1 MSIANILSMAGGLGL
16 FLFGIRTMG
25 DGLENAAGAKLKRML
40 EVLTGNRFLAVLV
53 GFVVTAIIQSSTAT
67 TVMVVGFVNAGM
79 MTLAQAVGVIM
90 GANIGTTVTSLLI
103 ALNFSSVAAASVLVG
118 VILML
123 ASKKTLVKNLGSI
136 FTGFGLLFLG
146 IDLMSDSMAPLRESA
161 GFMNFIVAVSDSP
174 LRPLFGILL
183 GIVMTAVLQSSS
195 ASVGVLQ
202 TLAMQGLVPLK
213 FSVFVLFGQNIG
225 TCLTALFSTVGAKK
239 NSKRAAVIHL
249 LFNLLGT
256 GMFILIALL
265 TPYIEWIEK
274 ISSDP
279 MAQIAISHIVFNVVS
294 TIVLFPFAKLLVKL
308 SCLIVPGKDDSES
321 EMHCRFIDDRL
332 LNTPPFAVMQVGKE
346 VARMAKLARD
356 NFETSAYAL
365 INRSDKDLD
374 KVMEKEEVINYL
386 NHHITSY
393 LVKLNA
399 LDITD
404 SDSDYIARVFHA
416 INDIERVGDH
426 ATNLAEAA
434 ERNIGDGLTFS
445 DAARDELNQLCG
457 SVITLLDRSIEAF
470 DRQSLGDG
478 EAKELSDLEEHI
490 DDLTLTCQDAHIF
503 RLNRNE
509 CNTEAGM
516 LYLNTITDF
525 ERVGDHAI
533 NIAFLARSNN
543 FKNTLAFCRGMMYNI
558 NRTFVRTKIQHSE
571 RTEQYGRQTESA

>member
-1 MSIANILSMAGGLGL
+1 MSVANILSMAGGLGL

-79 MTLAQAVGVIM
+79 MSLAQAVGVIM

-123 ASKKTLVKNLGSI
+123 ASKKTVVKNLGAI

-146 IDLMSDSMAPLRESA
+146 IDMMSDSMAPLRESA
-161 GFMNFIVAVSDSP
+161 GFMNFIVTVSESP
-174 LRPLFGILL
+174 LRPLFGIIL

-249 LFNLLGT
+249 LFNLIGT
-256 GMFILIALL
+256 GIFILIALL
-265 TPYIEWIEK
+265 TPYVEWIEK
-274 ISSDP
+274 LSPDP
-279 MAQIAISHIVFNVVS
+279 MAQIAISHIVFNIVS
-294 TIVLFPFAKLLVKL
+294 TVVMFPFAKALVKL
-308 SCLIVPGKDDSES
+308 SCLLVPGNDDSES
-321 EMHCRFIDDRL
+321 EMHCKFIDDRL
-332 LNTPPFAVMQVGKE
+332 LNTPPFAVMQVSKE

-356 NFETSAYAL
+356 NFETSAHAL

-374 KVMEKEEVINYL
+374 KVMENEEIINYL

-426 ATNLAEAA
+426 AINLAEAA
-434 ERNIGDGLTFS
+434 QHNIGEGLKFS
-445 DAARDELNQLCG
+445 DPAREELNQLCG
-457 SVITLLDRSIEAF
+457 SVVTLLERSMAAF
-470 DRQSLGDG
+470 DNQSLSDN

-490 DDLTLTCQDAHIF
+490 DDLTLECQDSHIF
-503 RLNRNE
+503 RLNRKE

-533 NIAFLARSNN
+533 NIAFLARS
-543 FKNTLAFCRGMMYNI
+543 K
-558 NRTFVRTKIQHSE
+558 
-571 RTEQYGRQTESA
+571 

>member
-1 MSIANILSMAGGLGL
+1 MSVANILSMAGGLGL

-79 MTLAQAVGVIM
+79 MSLAQAVGVIM

-103 ALNFSSVAAASVLVG
+103 ALNFSSVAAAAVLVG

-123 ASKKTLVKNLGSI
+123 ASKKTVVKNLGAI

-146 IDLMSDSMAPLRESA
+146 IDMMSDSMAPLRDSA
-161 GFMNFIVAVSDSP
+161 GFMNFIVTVSESP
-174 LRPLFGILL
+174 LRPLFGIIL

-249 LFNLLGT
+249 LFNVIGT
-256 GMFILIALL
+256 GIFILIALL
-265 TPYIEWIEK
+265 TPYVEWIEK
-274 ISSDP
+274 LSPDP
-279 MAQIAISHIVFNVVS
+279 MAQIAISHIVFNIVS
-294 TIVLFPFAKLLVKL
+294 TVVMFPFAKALVKL
-308 SCLIVPGKDDSES
+308 SCLLVPGKDDSES
-321 EMHCRFIDDRL
+321 EMHCKFIDDRL
-332 LNTPPFAVMQVGKE
+332 LNTPPFAVMQVSKE

-356 NFETSAYAL
+356 NFETSAHAL

-374 KVMEKEEVINYL
+374 KVMENEEIINYL

-426 ATNLAEAA
+426 AINLAEAA
-434 ERNIGDGLTFS
+434 QHNIGEGLKFS
-445 DAARDELNQLCG
+445 DPAREELNQLCG
-457 SVITLLDRSIEAF
+457 SVVTLLERSMAAF
-470 DRQSLGDG
+470 DNQSLSDN

-490 DDLTLTCQDAHIF
+490 DDLTLECQDSHIF
-503 RLNRNE
+503 RLNRKE

-533 NIAFLARSNN
+533 NIAFLARS
-543 FKNTLAFCRGMMYNI
+543 K
-558 NRTFVRTKIQHSE
+558 
-571 RTEQYGRQTESA
+571 

>member
-1 MSIANILSMAGGLGL
+1 MSVANILSMAGGLGL

-79 MTLAQAVGVIM
+79 MSLAQAVGVIM

-123 ASKKTLVKNLGSI
+123 ASKKTVVKNLGAI

-146 IDLMSDSMAPLRESA
+146 IDMMSDSMAPLRESA
-161 GFMNFIVAVSDSP
+161 GFMNFIVTVSESP
-174 LRPLFGILL
+174 LRPLFGIIL

-249 LFNLLGT
+249 LFNLIGT
-256 GMFILIALL
+256 GIFIIIALL
-265 TPYIEWIEK
+265 TPYVEWIEK
-274 ISSDP
+274 LSPDP
-279 MAQIAISHIVFNVVS
+279 MAQIAISHIVFNIVS
-294 TIVLFPFAKLLVKL
+294 TVIMFPFAKVLVKL
-308 SCLIVPGKDDSES
+308 SCLLVPGKDDSES
-321 EMHCRFIDDRL
+321 EMHCKFIDDRL
-332 LNTPPFAVMQVGKE
+332 LNTPPFAVMQVSKE

-356 NFETSAYAL
+356 NFETSAHAL

-374 KVMEKEEVINYL
+374 KVMENEEIINYL

-426 ATNLAEAA
+426 AINLAEAA
-434 ERNIGDGLTFS
+434 QHNIGEELKFS
-445 DAARDELNQLCG
+445 DPAREELNQLCG
-457 SVITLLDRSIEAF
+457 SVVTLLERSMAAF
-470 DRQSLGDG
+470 DNQSLSDN

-490 DDLTLTCQDAHIF
+490 DDLTLECQDSHIF
-503 RLNRNE
+503 RLNRKE

-533 NIAFLARSNN
+533 NIAFLARS
-543 FKNTLAFCRGMMYNI
+543 K
-558 NRTFVRTKIQHSE
+558 
-571 RTEQYGRQTESA
+571 

>member
-1 MSIANILSMAGGLGL
+1 MSVANILSMAGGLGL

-79 MTLAQAVGVIM
+79 MSLAQAVGVIM

-103 ALNFSSVAAASVLVG
+103 ALNFSSVAAAAVLVG

-123 ASKKTLVKNLGSI
+123 ASKKTVVKNLGAI

-146 IDLMSDSMAPLRESA
+146 IDMMSDSMAPLRESA
-161 GFMNFIVAVSDSP
+161 GFMNFIVTVSESP
-174 LRPLFGILL
+174 LRPLFGIIL

-249 LFNLLGT
+249 LFNLIGT
-256 GMFILIALL
+256 GIFILIALL
-265 TPYIEWIEK
+265 APYVEWIEK
-274 ISSDP
+274 LSPDP
-279 MAQIAISHIVFNVVS
+279 MAQIAISHIVFNIVS
-294 TIVLFPFAKLLVKL
+294 TVIMFPFAKALVKL
-308 SCLIVPGKDDSES
+308 SCLLVPGKDDSES
-321 EMHCRFIDDRL
+321 EMHCKFIDDRL
-332 LNTPPFAVMQVGKE
+332 LNTPPFAVMQVSKE

-356 NFETSAYAL
+356 NFETSAHAL
-365 INRSDKDLD
+365 INRSNKDLD
-374 KVMEKEEVINYL
+374 KVMENEEIINYL

-426 ATNLAEAA
+426 AINLAEAA
-434 ERNIGDGLTFS
+434 QHNIGEGFKFS
-445 DAARDELNQLCG
+445 DPAREELNQLCG
-457 SVITLLDRSIEAF
+457 SVVTLLERSMAAF
-470 DRQSLGDG
+470 DNQSLSDN

-490 DDLTLTCQDAHIF
+490 DDLTLECQDSHIF
-503 RLNRNE
+503 RLNRKE

-533 NIAFLARSNN
+533 NIAFLARS
-543 FKNTLAFCRGMMYNI
+543 K
-558 NRTFVRTKIQHSE
+558 
-571 RTEQYGRQTESA
+571 

>member
-1 MSIANILSMAGGLGL
+1 MSVANILSMAGGLGL

-79 MTLAQAVGVIM
+79 MSLAQAVGVIM

-103 ALNFSSVAAASVLVG
+103 ALNFSSVAAAAVLVG

-123 ASKKTLVKNLGSI
+123 ASKKTVVKNLGAI

-146 IDLMSDSMAPLRESA
+146 IDMMSDSMAPLREST
-161 GFMNFIVAVSDSP
+161 GFMNFIVTVSESP
-174 LRPLFGILL
+174 LRPLFGIIL

-249 LFNLLGT
+249 LFNLIGT
-256 GMFILIALL
+256 GIFIIIALL
-265 TPYIEWIEK
+265 TPYVEWIEK
-274 ISSDP
+274 LSPDP
-279 MAQIAISHIVFNVVS
+279 MAQIAISHIVFNIVS
-294 TIVLFPFAKLLVKL
+294 TVVMFPFAKVLVKL
-308 SCLIVPGKDDSES
+308 SCLLVPGKDDSES
-321 EMHCRFIDDRL
+321 EMHCKFIDDRL
-332 LNTPPFAVMQVGKE
+332 LNTPPFAVMQVSKE

-356 NFETSAYAL
+356 NFETSAHAL

-374 KVMEKEEVINYL
+374 KVMENEEIINYL

-426 ATNLAEAA
+426 AINLAEAA
-434 ERNIGDGLTFS
+434 QHNIGEGLKFS
-445 DAARDELNQLCG
+445 DPAREELNQLCG
-457 SVITLLDRSIEAF
+457 SVVTLLERSMAAF
-470 DRQSLGDG
+470 DNQSLSDN

-490 DDLTLTCQDAHIF
+490 DDLTLECQDSHIF
-503 RLNRNE
+503 RLNRKE

-533 NIAFLARSNN
+533 NIAFLARS
-543 FKNTLAFCRGMMYNI
+543 K
-558 NRTFVRTKIQHSE
+558 
-571 RTEQYGRQTESA
+571 

>member
-1 MSIANILSMAGGLGL
+1 MSVANILSMAGGLGL

-79 MTLAQAVGVIM
+79 MSLAQAVGVIM

-103 ALNFSSVAAASVLVG
+103 ALNFSSVAAAAVLVG

-123 ASKKTLVKNLGSI
+123 ASKKTVVKNLGAI

-146 IDLMSDSMAPLRESA
+146 IDMMSDSMAPLRESA
-161 GFMNFIVAVSDSP
+161 GFMNFIVTVSESP
-174 LRPLFGILL
+174 LRPLFGIIL

-249 LFNLLGT
+249 LFNLIGT
-256 GMFILIALL
+256 GIFILIALL
-265 TPYIEWIEK
+265 APYVEWIEK
-274 ISSDP
+274 LSPDP
-279 MAQIAISHIVFNVVS
+279 MAQIAISHIVFNIVS
-294 TIVLFPFAKLLVKL
+294 TVIMFPFANVLVKL
-308 SCLIVPGKDDSES
+308 SCLLVPGKDDSES
-321 EMHCRFIDDRL
+321 EMHCKFIDDRL
-332 LNTPPFAVMQVGKE
+332 LNTPPFAVMQVSKE

-356 NFETSAYAL
+356 NFETSAHAL

-374 KVMEKEEVINYL
+374 KVMENEDVINYL

-426 ATNLAEAA
+426 AINLAEAA
-434 ERNIGDGLTFS
+434 QHNIGEGFKFS
-445 DAARDELNQLCG
+445 DPAREELNQLCG
-457 SVITLLDRSIEAF
+457 SVVTLLERSMAAF
-470 DRQSLGDG
+470 DNQSLSDN

-490 DDLTLTCQDAHIF
+490 DDLTLECQDSHIF
-503 RLNRNE
+503 RLNRKE

-533 NIAFLARSNN
+533 NIAFLARS
-543 FKNTLAFCRGMMYNI
+543 K
-558 NRTFVRTKIQHSE
+558 
-571 RTEQYGRQTESA
+571 

>member
-1 MSIANILSMAGGLGL
+1 MSVANILSMAGGLGL

-79 MTLAQAVGVIM
+79 MSLAQAVGVIM

-103 ALNFSSVAAASVLVG
+103 ALNFSSVAAAAVLVG

-123 ASKKTLVKNLGSI
+123 ASKKTVVKNLGAI

-146 IDLMSDSMAPLRESA
+146 IDMMSDSMAPLRESA
-161 GFMNFIVAVSDSP
+161 GFMNFIVTVSESP
-174 LRPLFGILL
+174 LRPLFGIIL

-249 LFNLLGT
+249 LFNLIGT
-256 GMFILIALL
+256 GIFILIALL
-265 TPYIEWIEK
+265 TPYVEWIEK
-274 ISSDP
+274 LSPDP
-279 MAQIAISHIVFNVVS
+279 MAQIAISHIVFNIVS
-294 TIVLFPFAKLLVKL
+294 TVVMFPFAKVLVKL
-308 SCLIVPGKDDSES
+308 SFLLVPGKDDSES
-321 EMHCRFIDDRL
+321 EMHCKFIDDRL
-332 LNTPPFAVMQVGKE
+332 LNTPPFAVMQVSKE

-356 NFETSAYAL
+356 NFETSAHAL

-374 KVMEKEEVINYL
+374 KVMENEEVINYL
-386 NHHITSY
+386 DHHITSY

-426 ATNLAEAA
+426 AINLAEAA
-434 ERNIGDGLTFS
+434 QHNIGEGLKFS
-445 DAARDELNQLCG
+445 DPAREELNQLCG
-457 SVITLLDRSIEAF
+457 SVVTLLERSMAAF
-470 DRQSLGDG
+470 DNQSLSDN

-490 DDLTLTCQDAHIF
+490 DDLTLECQDSHIF
-503 RLNRNE
+503 RLNRKE

-533 NIAFLARSNN
+533 NIAFLARS
-543 FKNTLAFCRGMMYNI
+543 K
-558 NRTFVRTKIQHSE
+558 
-571 RTEQYGRQTESA
+571 

>member
-1 MSIANILSMAGGLGL
+1 MSVANILSMAGGLGL

-79 MTLAQAVGVIM
+79 MSLAQAVGVIM

-123 ASKKTLVKNLGSI
+123 ASKKTVVKNLGAI

-146 IDLMSDSMAPLRESA
+146 IDMMSDSMAPLRDSA
-161 GFMNFIVAVSDSP
+161 GFMNFIVTVSESP
-174 LRPLFGILL
+174 LRPLFGIIL

-249 LFNLLGT
+249 LFNLIGT
-256 GMFILIALL
+256 GIFILIALL
-265 TPYIEWIEK
+265 TPYVEWIEK
-274 ISSDP
+274 LSTDP
-279 MAQIAISHIVFNVVS
+279 MAQIAISHIVFNIVS
-294 TIVLFPFAKLLVKL
+294 TVVMFPFAKVLVKL
-308 SCLIVPGKDDSES
+308 SCLLVPGKDDSES
-321 EMHCRFIDDRL
+321 EMHCKFIDDRL
-332 LNTPPFAVMQVGKE
+332 LNTPPFAVMQVSKE

-356 NFETSAYAL
+356 NFETSAHAL

-374 KVMEKEEVINYL
+374 KVMENEEIINYL

-426 ATNLAEAA
+426 AINLAEAA
-434 ERNIGDGLTFS
+434 QHNIGEGLKFS
-445 DAARDELNQLCG
+445 DPAREELNQLCG
-457 SVITLLDRSIEAF
+457 SVVTLLERSMAAF
-470 DRQSLGDG
+470 DNQSLSDN

-490 DDLTLTCQDAHIF
+490 DDLTLECQDSHIF
-503 RLNRNE
+503 RLNRKE

-533 NIAFLARSNN
+533 NIAFLARS
-543 FKNTLAFCRGMMYNI
+543 K
-558 NRTFVRTKIQHSE
+558 
-571 RTEQYGRQTESA
+571 

>member
-1 MSIANILSMAGGLGL
+1 MSVANILSMAGGLGL

-79 MTLAQAVGVIM
+79 MSLAQAVGVIM

-103 ALNFSSVAAASVLVG
+103 ALNFSSVAAAAVLVG

-123 ASKKTLVKNLGSI
+123 ASKKTVVKNLGAI

-146 IDLMSDSMAPLRESA
+146 IDMMSDSMAPLRDSA
-161 GFMNFIVAVSDSP
+161 GFMNFIVTVSESP
-174 LRPLFGILL
+174 LRPLFGIIL

-249 LFNLLGT
+249 LFNLIGT
-256 GMFILIALL
+256 GIFILIALL
-265 TPYIEWIEK
+265 TPYVEWIEK
-274 ISSDP
+274 LSPDP
-279 MAQIAISHIVFNVVS
+279 MAQIAISHIVFNIVS
-294 TIVLFPFAKLLVKL
+294 TVVMFPFAKVLVKL
-308 SCLIVPGKDDSES
+308 SCLLVPGKDDSES
-321 EMHCRFIDDRL
+321 EMHCKFIDDRL
-332 LNTPPFAVMQVGKE
+332 LNTPPFAVMQVSKE
-346 VARMAKLARD
+346 VTRMAKLARD
-356 NFETSAYAL
+356 NFETSAHAL

-374 KVMEKEEVINYL
+374 KVMENEEIINYL

-426 ATNLAEAA
+426 AINLAEAA
-434 ERNIGDGLTFS
+434 QHNIGEGLKFS
-445 DAARDELNQLCG
+445 DPAREELNQLCG
-457 SVITLLDRSIEAF
+457 SVVTLLERSMAAF
-470 DRQSLGDG
+470 DNQSLSNN

-490 DDLTLTCQDAHIF
+490 DDLTLECQDSHIF
-503 RLNRNE
+503 RLNRKE

-533 NIAFLARSNN
+533 NIAFLARS
-543 FKNTLAFCRGMMYNI
+543 K
-558 NRTFVRTKIQHSE
+558 
-571 RTEQYGRQTESA
+571 

>member
-1 MSIANILSMAGGLGL
+1 MSVANILSMAGGLGL

-79 MTLAQAVGVIM
+79 MSLAQAVGVIM

-103 ALNFSSVAAASVLVG
+103 ALNFSSVAAAAVLVG

-123 ASKKTLVKNLGSI
+123 ASKKTVVKNLGAI

-146 IDLMSDSMAPLRESA
+146 IDMMSDSMAPLRDSA
-161 GFMNFIVAVSDSP
+161 GFMNFIVTVSESP
-174 LRPLFGILL
+174 LRPLFGIIL

-249 LFNLLGT
+249 LFNLIGT
-256 GMFILIALL
+256 GIFILIALL
-265 TPYIEWIEK
+265 TPYVEWIEK
-274 ISSDP
+274 LSPDP
-279 MAQIAISHIVFNVVS
+279 MAQIAISHIVFNIVS
-294 TIVLFPFAKLLVKL
+294 TVVMFPFAKVLVKL
-308 SCLIVPGKDDSES
+308 SCLLVPGKDDSES
-321 EMHCRFIDDRL
+321 EMHCKFIDDRL
-332 LNTPPFAVMQVGKE
+332 LNTPPFAVMQVSKE

-356 NFETSAYAL
+356 NFETSAHAL

-374 KVMEKEEVINYL
+374 KVMENEEIINYL

-426 ATNLAEAA
+426 AINLAEAA
-434 ERNIGDGLTFS
+434 QHNIGEGLKFS
-445 DAARDELNQLCG
+445 DPAKEELNQLCG
-457 SVITLLDRSIEAF
+457 SVVTLLERSMAAF
-470 DRQSLGDG
+470 DNQSLSDN

-490 DDLTLTCQDAHIF
+490 DDLTLECQDSHIF
-503 RLNRNE
+503 RLNRKE

-533 NIAFLARSNN
+533 NIAFLARS
-543 FKNTLAFCRGMMYNI
+543 K
-558 NRTFVRTKIQHSE
+558 
-571 RTEQYGRQTESA
+571 

>member
-294 TIVLFPFAKLLVKL
+294 TVVLFPFAKLLVKL

-490 DDLTLTCQDAHIF
+490 DDLTLTCQDSHIF

-533 NIAFLARSNN
+533 NIAFLARS
-543 FKNTLAFCRGMMYNI
+543 K
-558 NRTFVRTKIQHSE
+558 
-571 RTEQYGRQTESA
+571 

>member
-1 MSIANILSMAGGLGL
+1 MNVANILSMAGGLGL

-79 MTLAQAVGVIM
+79 MSLAQAVGVIM

-123 ASKKTLVKNLGSI
+123 ASKKTVVKNLGAI

-146 IDLMSDSMAPLRESA
+146 IDMMSDSMAPLRDSA
-161 GFMNFIVAVSDSP
+161 GFMNFIVTVSESP
-174 LRPLFGILL
+174 LRPLFGIIL

-249 LFNLLGT
+249 LFNLIGT
-256 GMFILIALL
+256 GIFILIALL
-265 TPYIEWIEK
+265 TPYVEWIEK
-274 ISSDP
+274 LSPDP
-279 MAQIAISHIVFNVVS
+279 MAQIAISHIVFNIVS
-294 TIVLFPFAKLLVKL
+294 TVVMFPFAKALVKL
-308 SCLIVPGKDDSES
+308 SCLLVPGKDDSES
-321 EMHCRFIDDRL
+321 EMHCKFIDDRL
-332 LNTPPFAVMQVGKE
+332 LNTPPFAVMQVSKE

-356 NFETSAYAL
+356 NFETSAHAL

-374 KVMEKEEVINYL
+374 KVMENEEIINYL

-426 ATNLAEAA
+426 AINLAEAA
-434 ERNIGDGLTFS
+434 QHNIGEGLKFS
-445 DAARDELNQLCG
+445 DPAREELNQLCG
-457 SVITLLDRSIEAF
+457 SVVTLLERSMAAF
-470 DRQSLGDG
+470 DNQSLSDN

-490 DDLTLTCQDAHIF
+490 DDLTLECQDSHIF
-503 RLNRNE
+503 RLNRKE

-533 NIAFLARSNN
+533 NIAFLARS
-543 FKNTLAFCRGMMYNI
+543 K
-558 NRTFVRTKIQHSE
+558 
-571 RTEQYGRQTESA
+571 

>member
-1 MSIANILSMAGGLGL
+1 MSVANILSMAGGLGL

-79 MTLAQAVGVIM
+79 MSLAQAVGVIM

-123 ASKKTLVKNLGSI
+123 ASKKTVVKNLGAI

-146 IDLMSDSMAPLRESA
+146 IDMMSDSMAPLRDSA
-161 GFMNFIVAVSDSP
+161 GFMNFIVTVSESP
-174 LRPLFGILL
+174 LRPLFGIIL

-249 LFNLLGT
+249 LFNLIGT
-256 GMFILIALL
+256 GIFILIALL
-265 TPYIEWIEK
+265 TPYVEWIEK
-274 ISSDP
+274 LSPDP
-279 MAQIAISHIVFNVVS
+279 MTQIAISHIVFNIVS
-294 TIVLFPFAKLLVKL
+294 TVVMFPFAKVLVKL
-308 SCLIVPGKDDSES
+308 SCLLVPGKDDSES
-321 EMHCRFIDDRL
+321 EMHCKFIDDRL
-332 LNTPPFAVMQVGKE
+332 LNTPPFAVMQVSKE

-356 NFETSAYAL
+356 NFETSAHAL
-365 INRSDKDLD
+365 INRSNKDLD
-374 KVMEKEEVINYL
+374 KVMENEEIINYL

-426 ATNLAEAA
+426 AINLAEAA
-434 ERNIGDGLTFS
+434 QHNIGEGLKFS
-445 DAARDELNQLCG
+445 DPAREELNQLCG
-457 SVITLLDRSIEAF
+457 SVVTLLERSMAAF
-470 DRQSLGDG
+470 DNQSLSDN

-490 DDLTLTCQDAHIF
+490 DDLTLECQDSHIF
-503 RLNRNE
+503 RLNRKE

-533 NIAFLARSNN
+533 NIAFLARS
-543 FKNTLAFCRGMMYNI
+543 K
-558 NRTFVRTKIQHSE
+558 
-571 RTEQYGRQTESA
+571 

>member
-1 MSIANILSMAGGLGL
+1 MSVANILSMAGGLGL

-79 MTLAQAVGVIM
+79 MSLAQAVGVIM

-123 ASKKTLVKNLGSI
+123 ASKKTVVKNLGAI

-146 IDLMSDSMAPLRESA
+146 IDMMSDSMAPLRESA
-161 GFMNFIVAVSDSP
+161 GFMNFIVTVSESP
-174 LRPLFGILL
+174 LRPLFGIIL

-249 LFNLLGT
+249 LFNLIGT
-256 GMFILIALL
+256 GIFILIALL

-274 ISSDP
+274 LSPDP
-279 MAQIAISHIVFNVVS
+279 MAQIAISHIVFNIVS
-294 TIVLFPFAKLLVKL
+294 TVVMFPFAKVLVKL
-308 SCLIVPGKDDSES
+308 SCLLVPGKDDSES
-321 EMHCRFIDDRL
+321 EMHCKFIDDRL
-332 LNTPPFAVMQVGKE
+332 LNTPPFAVMQVSKE

-356 NFETSAYAL
+356 NFETSAHAL

-374 KVMEKEEVINYL
+374 KVMENEEIINYL

-426 ATNLAEAA
+426 AINLAEAA
-434 ERNIGDGLTFS
+434 QHNIGEGLKFS
-445 DAARDELNQLCG
+445 DPAREELNQLCG
-457 SVITLLDRSIEAF
+457 SVVTLLERSMAAF
-470 DRQSLGDG
+470 DNQSLSDN

-490 DDLTLTCQDAHIF
+490 DDLTLECQDSHIF
-503 RLNRNE
+503 RLNRKE

-533 NIAFLARSNN
+533 NIAFLARS
-543 FKNTLAFCRGMMYNI
+543 K
-558 NRTFVRTKIQHSE
+558 
-571 RTEQYGRQTESA
+571 

>member
-1 MSIANILSMAGGLGL
+1 MSVANILSMAGGLGL

-79 MTLAQAVGVIM
+79 MSLAQAVGVIM

-123 ASKKTLVKNLGSI
+123 ASKKTVVKNLGAI

-146 IDLMSDSMAPLRESA
+146 IDMMSDSMAPLRESA
-161 GFMNFIVAVSDSP
+161 GFINFIVTVSESP
-174 LRPLFGILL
+174 LRPLFGIIL

-249 LFNLLGT
+249 LFNLIGT
-256 GMFILIALL
+256 GIFILIALL
-265 TPYIEWIEK
+265 TPYVEWIEK
-274 ISSDP
+274 LSPDP
-279 MAQIAISHIVFNVVS
+279 MAQIAISHIVFNIVS
-294 TIVLFPFAKLLVKL
+294 TVVMFPFAKALVKL
-308 SCLIVPGKDDSES
+308 SCLLVPGKDDSES
-321 EMHCRFIDDRL
+321 EMHCKFIDDRL
-332 LNTPPFAVMQVGKE
+332 LNTPPFAVMQVSKE

-356 NFETSAYAL
+356 NFETSAHAL

-374 KVMEKEEVINYL
+374 KVMENEEIINYL

-404 SDSDYIARVFHA
+404 SDSGYIARVFHA

-426 ATNLAEAA
+426 AINLAEAA
-434 ERNIGDGLTFS
+434 QHNIGEGLKFS
-445 DAARDELNQLCG
+445 DPAREELNQLCG
-457 SVITLLDRSIEAF
+457 SVVTLLERSMAAF
-470 DRQSLGDG
+470 DNQSLSDN

-490 DDLTLTCQDAHIF
+490 DDLTLECQDSHIF
-503 RLNRNE
+503 RLNRKE

-533 NIAFLARSNN
+533 NIAFLARS
-543 FKNTLAFCRGMMYNI
+543 K
-558 NRTFVRTKIQHSE
+558 
-571 RTEQYGRQTESA
+571 

>member
-1 MSIANILSMAGGLGL
+1 MSVANILSMAGGLGL

-79 MTLAQAVGVIM
+79 MSLAQAVGVIM

-103 ALNFSSVAAASVLVG
+103 ALNFSSVAAAAVLVG

-123 ASKKTLVKNLGSI
+123 ASKKTVVKNLGAI

-146 IDLMSDSMAPLRESA
+146 IDMMSDSMAPLRDSA
-161 GFMNFIVAVSDSP
+161 GFMNFIVTVSESP
-174 LRPLFGILL
+174 LRPLFGIIL

-249 LFNLLGT
+249 LFNLIGT
-256 GMFILIALL
+256 GIFILIALL
-265 TPYIEWIEK
+265 TPYVEWIEK
-274 ISSDP
+274 LSPDP
-279 MAQIAISHIVFNVVS
+279 MAQIAISHIVFNIVS
-294 TIVLFPFAKLLVKL
+294 TVVMFPFAKVLVKL
-308 SCLIVPGKDDSES
+308 SCLLVPGKDDSES
-321 EMHCRFIDDRL
+321 EMHCKFIDDRL
-332 LNTPPFAVMQVGKE
+332 LNTPPFAVMQVSKE
-346 VARMAKLARD
+346 VARMAELARD
-356 NFETSAYAL
+356 NFETSAHAL

-374 KVMEKEEVINYL
+374 KVMENEEIINYL

-426 ATNLAEAA
+426 AINLAEAA
-434 ERNIGDGLTFS
+434 QHNIGEGLKFS
-445 DAARDELNQLCG
+445 DPAREELNQLCG
-457 SVITLLDRSIEAF
+457 SVVTLLERSMAAF
-470 DRQSLGDG
+470 DNQSLSDN

-490 DDLTLTCQDAHIF
+490 DDLTLECQDSHIF
-503 RLNRNE
+503 RLNRKE

-533 NIAFLARSNN
+533 NIAFLARS
-543 FKNTLAFCRGMMYNI
+543 K
-558 NRTFVRTKIQHSE
+558 
-571 RTEQYGRQTESA
+571 

>member
-1 MSIANILSMAGGLGL
+1 MSVANILSMAGGLGL

-79 MTLAQAVGVIM
+79 MSLAQAVGVIM

-103 ALNFSSVAAASVLVG
+103 ALNFSSVAAAAVLVG

-123 ASKKTLVKNLGSI
+123 ASKKTVVKNLGAI

-146 IDLMSDSMAPLRESA
+146 IDMMSDSMAPLRDSA
-161 GFMNFIVAVSDSP
+161 GFMNFIVTVSESP
-174 LRPLFGILL
+174 LRPLFGIIL

-249 LFNLLGT
+249 LFNLIGT
-256 GMFILIALL
+256 GIFILIALL
-265 TPYIEWIEK
+265 TPYVEWIEK
-274 ISSDP
+274 LSPDP
-279 MAQIAISHIVFNVVS
+279 MAQIAISHIVFNIVS
-294 TIVLFPFAKLLVKL
+294 TVVMFPFAKVLVKL
-308 SCLIVPGKDDSES
+308 SCLLVPGKDDSES
-321 EMHCRFIDDRL
+321 EMHCKFIDDRL
-332 LNTPPFAVMQVGKE
+332 LNTPPFAVMQVSKE

-356 NFETSAYAL
+356 NFETSAHAL

-374 KVMEKEEVINYL
+374 KVMENEEIINYL

-426 ATNLAEAA
+426 AINLAEAA
-434 ERNIGDGLTFS
+434 QHNIGEGLKFS
-445 DAARDELNQLCG
+445 DPAREELNQLCG
-457 SVITLLDRSIEAF
+457 SVVTLLERSMAAF
-470 DRQSLGDG
+470 DNQSLSDN

-490 DDLTLTCQDAHIF
+490 DDLTLECQDSHIF
-503 RLNRNE
+503 RLNHKE

-533 NIAFLARSNN
+533 NIAFLARS
-543 FKNTLAFCRGMMYNI
+543 K
-558 NRTFVRTKIQHSE
+558 
-571 RTEQYGRQTESA
+571 

>member
-1 MSIANILSMAGGLGL
+1 MSVANILSMAGGLGL

-79 MTLAQAVGVIM
+79 MSLAQAVGVIM

-103 ALNFSSVAAASVLVG
+103 ALNFSSVAAAAVLVG
-118 VILML
+118 IILML
-123 ASKKTLVKNLGSI
+123 ASKKTVVKNLGAI

-146 IDLMSDSMAPLRESA
+146 IDMMSDSMAPLRDSA
-161 GFMNFIVAVSDSP
+161 GFMNFIVTVSESP
-174 LRPLFGILL
+174 LRPLFGIIL

-249 LFNLLGT
+249 LFNLIGT
-256 GMFILIALL
+256 GIFILIALL
-265 TPYIEWIEK
+265 TPYVEWIEK
-274 ISSDP
+274 LSPDP
-279 MAQIAISHIVFNVVS
+279 MAQIAISHIVFNIVS
-294 TIVLFPFAKLLVKL
+294 TVVMFPFAKVLVKL
-308 SCLIVPGKDDSES
+308 SCLLVPGKDDSES
-321 EMHCRFIDDRL
+321 EMHCKFIDDRL
-332 LNTPPFAVMQVGKE
+332 LNTPPFAVMQVSKE
-346 VARMAKLARD
+346 VARMAKLACD
-356 NFETSAYAL
+356 NFETSAHAL

-374 KVMEKEEVINYL
+374 KVMENEEIINYL

-426 ATNLAEAA
+426 AINLAEAA
-434 ERNIGDGLTFS
+434 QHNIGEGLKFS
-445 DAARDELNQLCG
+445 DPAREELNQLCG
-457 SVITLLDRSIEAF
+457 SVVTLLERSMAAF
-470 DRQSLGDG
+470 DNQSLSDN

-490 DDLTLTCQDAHIF
+490 DDLTLECQDSHIF
-503 RLNRNE
+503 RLNRKE

-533 NIAFLARSNN
+533 NIAFLARS
-543 FKNTLAFCRGMMYNI
+543 K
-558 NRTFVRTKIQHSE
+558 
-571 RTEQYGRQTESA
+571 

>member
-1 MSIANILSMAGGLGL
+1 MSVANILSMAGGLGL

-79 MTLAQAVGVIM
+79 MSLAQAVGVIM

-103 ALNFSSVAAASVLVG
+103 ALNFSSVAAAAVLVG

-123 ASKKTLVKNLGSI
+123 ASKKTVVKNLGAI

-146 IDLMSDSMAPLRESA
+146 IDMMSDSMAPLRDSA
-161 GFMNFIVAVSDSP
+161 GFMNFIVTVSESP
-174 LRPLFGILL
+174 LRPLFGIIL

-249 LFNLLGT
+249 LFNLIGT
-256 GMFILIALL
+256 GIFILIALL
-265 TPYIEWIEK
+265 TPYVEWIEK
-274 ISSDP
+274 LSPDP
-279 MAQIAISHIVFNVVS
+279 MAQIAISHIVFNIVS
-294 TIVLFPFAKLLVKL
+294 TVVMFPFAKVLVKL
-308 SCLIVPGKDDSES
+308 SCLLVPGKDDSES
-321 EMHCRFIDDRL
+321 EMHCKFIDDRL
-332 LNTPPFAVMQVGKE
+332 LNTPPFAVMQVSKE

-356 NFETSAYAL
+356 NFETSAHAL

-374 KVMEKEEVINYL
+374 KVMENEEIINYL

-426 ATNLAEAA
+426 AINLAEAA
-434 ERNIGDGLTFS
+434 QHNIGEGLKFS
-445 DAARDELNQLCG
+445 DPAREELNQLCG
-457 SVITLLDRSIEAF
+457 SVVALLERSMAAF
-470 DRQSLGDG
+470 DNQSLSDD

-490 DDLTLTCQDAHIF
+490 DDLTLECQDSHIF
-503 RLNRNE
+503 RLNRKE

-533 NIAFLARSNN
+533 NIAFLARS
-543 FKNTLAFCRGMMYNI
+543 K
-558 NRTFVRTKIQHSE
+558 
-571 RTEQYGRQTESA
+571 

>member
-1 MSIANILSMAGGLGL
+1 MSVANILSMAGGLGL

-79 MTLAQAVGVIM
+79 MSLAQAVGVIM

-123 ASKKTLVKNLGSI
+123 ASKKTVVKNLGAI

-146 IDLMSDSMAPLRESA
+146 IDMMSDSMAPLRESA
-161 GFMNFIVAVSDSP
+161 GFMNFIVTVSESP
-174 LRPLFGILL
+174 LRPLFGIIL

-249 LFNLLGT
+249 LFNLIGT
-256 GMFILIALL
+256 GIFILIALL
-265 TPYIEWIEK
+265 TPYVEWIEK
-274 ISSDP
+274 LSPDP
-279 MAQIAISHIVFNVVS
+279 MAQIAISHIVFNIVS
-294 TIVLFPFAKLLVKL
+294 TVVMFPFAKVLVKL
-308 SCLIVPGKDDSES
+308 SCLLVPGKDDSES
-321 EMHCRFIDDRL
+321 EMHCKFIDDRL
-332 LNTPPFAVMQVGKE
+332 LNTPPFAVMQVSKE

-356 NFETSAYAL
+356 NFETSAHAL

-374 KVMEKEEVINYL
+374 KVMENEEIINYL

-426 ATNLAEAA
+426 AINLAEAA
-434 ERNIGDGLTFS
+434 QHNIGEGLKFS
-445 DAARDELNQLCG
+445 DPAREELNQLCG
-457 SVITLLDRSIEAF
+457 SVVTLLERSMAAF
-470 DRQSLGDG
+470 DNQSLSDD
-478 EAKELSDLEEHI
+478 EAKKLSDLEEHI
-490 DDLTLTCQDAHIF
+490 DDLTLECQDSHIF
-503 RLNRNE
+503 RLNRKE

-533 NIAFLARSNN
+533 NIAFLARS
-543 FKNTLAFCRGMMYNI
+543 K
-558 NRTFVRTKIQHSE
+558 
-571 RTEQYGRQTESA
+571 

>member
-274 ISSDP
+274 NSSDP

-294 TIVLFPFAKLLVKL
+294 TVVLFPFAKLLVKL

-321 EMHCRFIDDRL
+321 EMHCHFIDDRL

-470 DRQSLGDG
+470 NNQSLGDG

-533 NIAFLARSNN
+533 NIAFLARS
-543 FKNTLAFCRGMMYNI
+543 K
-558 NRTFVRTKIQHSE
+558 
-571 RTEQYGRQTESA
+571 

>member
-1 MSIANILSMAGGLGL
+1 MSVANILSMAGGLGL
-16 FLFGIRTMG
+16 FLCGIRTMG

-79 MTLAQAVGVIM
+79 MSLAQAVGVIM

-123 ASKKTLVKNLGSI
+123 ASKKTVVKNLGAI

-146 IDLMSDSMAPLRESA
+146 IDMMSDSMAPLRDSA
-161 GFMNFIVAVSDSP
+161 GFMNFIVTVSESP
-174 LRPLFGILL
+174 LRPLFGIIL

-249 LFNLLGT
+249 LFNLIGT
-256 GMFILIALL
+256 GIFILIALL
-265 TPYIEWIEK
+265 TPYVEWIEK
-274 ISSDP
+274 LSPDP
-279 MAQIAISHIVFNVVS
+279 MAQIAISHIVFNIVS
-294 TIVLFPFAKLLVKL
+294 TVVMFPFAKALVKL
-308 SCLIVPGKDDSES
+308 SCLLVPGKDDSES
-321 EMHCRFIDDRL
+321 EMHCKFIDDRL
-332 LNTPPFAVMQVGKE
+332 LNTPPFAVMQVSKE

-356 NFETSAYAL
+356 NFETSAHAL

-374 KVMEKEEVINYL
+374 KVMENEEIINYL

-426 ATNLAEAA
+426 AINLAEAA
-434 ERNIGDGLTFS
+434 QHNIGEGLKFS
-445 DAARDELNQLCG
+445 DPAREELNQLCG
-457 SVITLLDRSIEAF
+457 SVVTLLERSMAAF
-470 DRQSLGDG
+470 DNQSLSDD

-490 DDLTLTCQDAHIF
+490 DDLTIECQDSHIF
-503 RLNRNE
+503 RLNRKE

-533 NIAFLARSNN
+533 NIAFLARS
-543 FKNTLAFCRGMMYNI
+543 K
-558 NRTFVRTKIQHSE
+558 
-571 RTEQYGRQTESA
+571 

>member
-1 MSIANILSMAGGLGL
+1 MSVANILSMAGGLGL

-67 TVMVVGFVNAGM
+67 TVMVVGFVNAGVM
-79 MTLAQAVGVIM
+79 SLAQAVGVIM

-103 ALNFSSVAAASVLVG
+103 ALNFSSVAAAAVLVG

-123 ASKKTLVKNLGSI
+123 ASKKTVVKNLGAI

-146 IDLMSDSMAPLRESA
+146 IDMMSDSMAPLRESA
-161 GFMNFIVAVSDSP
+161 GFMNFIVTVSESP
-174 LRPLFGILL
+174 LRPLFGIIL

-249 LFNLLGT
+249 LFNLIGT
-256 GMFILIALL
+256 GIFILIALL
-265 TPYIEWIEK
+265 APYVEWIEK
-274 ISSDP
+274 LSPDP
-279 MAQIAISHIVFNVVS
+279 MAQIAISHIVFNIVS
-294 TIVLFPFAKLLVKL
+294 TVVMFPFAKVLVKL
-308 SCLIVPGKDDSES
+308 SFLLVPGKDDSES
-321 EMHCRFIDDRL
+321 EMHCKFIDDRL
-332 LNTPPFAVMQVGKE
+332 LNTPPFAVMQVSKE
-346 VARMAKLARD
+346 VARMAKLARE
-356 NFETSAYAL
+356 NFETSAHAL
-365 INRSDKDLD
+365 INRSNKDLD
-374 KVMEKEEVINYL
+374 KVMENEEIINYL

-426 ATNLAEAA
+426 AINLAEAA
-434 ERNIGDGLTFS
+434 QHNIGEGLKFS
-445 DAARDELNQLCG
+445 DPAREELNQLCG
-457 SVITLLDRSIEAF
+457 SVVTLLERSMAAF
-470 DRQSLGDG
+470 DNQSLSDN

-490 DDLTLTCQDAHIF
+490 DDLTLECQDSHIF
-503 RLNRNE
+503 RLNRKE

-533 NIAFLARSNN
+533 NIAFLARS
-543 FKNTLAFCRGMMYNI
+543 K
-558 NRTFVRTKIQHSE
+558 
-571 RTEQYGRQTESA
+571 

>member
-1 MSIANILSMAGGLGL
+1 MSVANILSMAGGLGL

-79 MTLAQAVGVIM
+79 MSLAQAVGVIM

-123 ASKKTLVKNLGSI
+123 ASKKTVVKNLGAI

-146 IDLMSDSMAPLRESA
+146 IDMMSDSMAPLRDSA
-161 GFMNFIVAVSDSP
+161 GFMNFIVTVSESP
-174 LRPLFGILL
+174 LRPLFGIIL

-249 LFNLLGT
+249 LFNLIGT
-256 GMFILIALL
+256 GIFILIALL
-265 TPYIEWIEK
+265 TPYVEWIEK
-274 ISSDP
+274 LSPDP
-279 MAQIAISHIVFNVVS
+279 MAQIAISHIVFNIVS
-294 TIVLFPFAKLLVKL
+294 TVVMFPFAKVLVKL
-308 SCLIVPGKDDSES
+308 SCLLVPGKDDSES
-321 EMHCRFIDDRL
+321 EMHCKFIDDRL
-332 LNTPPFAVMQVGKE
+332 LNTPPFAVMQVSKE

-356 NFETSAYAL
+356 NFETSARAL
-365 INRSDKDLD
+365 INRSNKDLD
-374 KVMEKEEVINYL
+374 KVMENEEIINYL

-426 ATNLAEAA
+426 AINLAEAA
-434 ERNIGDGLTFS
+434 QHNIGEGLKFS
-445 DAARDELNQLCG
+445 DPAREELNQLCG
-457 SVITLLDRSIEAF
+457 SVVTLLERSMAAF
-470 DRQSLGDG
+470 DNQSLSDN

-490 DDLTLTCQDAHIF
+490 DDLTLECQDSHIF
-503 RLNRNE
+503 RLNRKE

-533 NIAFLARSNN
+533 NIAFLARS
-543 FKNTLAFCRGMMYNI
+543 K
-558 NRTFVRTKIQHSE
+558 
-571 RTEQYGRQTESA
+571 

>member
-1 MSIANILSMAGGLGL
+1 MSVANILSMAGGLGL

-79 MTLAQAVGVIM
+79 MSLAQAVGVIM

-103 ALNFSSVAAASVLVG
+103 ALNFSSVAAAAVLVG

-123 ASKKTLVKNLGSI
+123 ASKKTVVKNLGAI

-146 IDLMSDSMAPLRESA
+146 IDMMSDSMAPLRDSA
-161 GFMNFIVAVSDSP
+161 GFMNFIVTVSESP
-174 LRPLFGILL
+174 LRPLFGIIL

-249 LFNLLGT
+249 LFNLIGT
-256 GMFILIALL
+256 GIFILIALL
-265 TPYIEWIEK
+265 TPYVEWIEK
-274 ISSDP
+274 LSPDP
-279 MAQIAISHIVFNVVS
+279 MAQIAISHIVFNIVS
-294 TIVLFPFAKLLVKL
+294 TVVMFPFAKALVKL
-308 SCLIVPGKDDSES
+308 SCLLVPGKDDSES
-321 EMHCRFIDDRL
+321 EMHCKFIDDRL
-332 LNTPPFAVMQVGKE
+332 LNTPPFAVMQVSKE

-356 NFETSAYAL
+356 NFETSAHAL

-374 KVMEKEEVINYL
+374 KVMENEEIINYL

-426 ATNLAEAA
+426 AINLAEAA
-434 ERNIGDGLTFS
+434 QHNIGEGLKFS
-445 DAARDELNQLCG
+445 DSAREELNQLCG
-457 SVITLLDRSIEAF
+457 SVVTLLERSMAAF
-470 DRQSLGDG
+470 DNQLLSDN

-490 DDLTLTCQDAHIF
+490 DDLTLECQDSHIF
-503 RLNRNE
+503 RLNRKE

-533 NIAFLARSNN
+533 NIAFLARS
-543 FKNTLAFCRGMMYNI
+543 K
-558 NRTFVRTKIQHSE
+558 
-571 RTEQYGRQTESA
+571 

>member
-1 MSIANILSMAGGLGL
+1 MSVANILSMAGGLGL

-79 MTLAQAVGVIM
+79 MSLAQAVGVIM

-103 ALNFSSVAAASVLVG
+103 ALNFSSVAAAAVLVG

-123 ASKKTLVKNLGSI
+123 ASKKTVVKNLGAI

-146 IDLMSDSMAPLRESA
+146 IDMMSDSMAPLRDSA
-161 GFMNFIVAVSDSP
+161 GFMNFIVTVSESP
-174 LRPLFGILL
+174 LRPLFGIIL

-249 LFNLLGT
+249 LFNLIGT
-256 GMFILIALL
+256 GIFILIALL
-265 TPYIEWIEK
+265 TPYVEWIEK
-274 ISSDP
+274 LSPDP
-279 MAQIAISHIVFNVVS
+279 MAQIAISHIVFNIVS
-294 TIVLFPFAKLLVKL
+294 TVVMFPFAKALVKL
-308 SCLIVPGKDDSES
+308 SCLLVPGKDDSES
-321 EMHCRFIDDRL
+321 EMHCKFIDDRL
-332 LNTPPFAVMQVGKE
+332 LNTPPFAVMQVSKE

-356 NFETSAYAL
+356 NFETSAHAL

-374 KVMEKEEVINYL
+374 KVMENEEIINYL

-393 LVKLNA
+393 LAKLNA

-426 ATNLAEAA
+426 AINLAEAA
-434 ERNIGDGLTFS
+434 QHNIGEGLKFS
-445 DAARDELNQLCG
+445 DPAREELNQLCG
-457 SVITLLDRSIEAF
+457 SVVTLLERSMAAF
-470 DRQSLGDG
+470 DNQSLSDN

-490 DDLTLTCQDAHIF
+490 DDLTLECQDSHIF
-503 RLNRNE
+503 RLNRKE

-533 NIAFLARSNN
+533 NIAFLARS
-543 FKNTLAFCRGMMYNI
+543 K
-558 NRTFVRTKIQHSE
+558 
-571 RTEQYGRQTESA
+571 

>member
-1 MSIANILSMAGGLGL
+1 MSVANILSMAGGLGL

-79 MTLAQAVGVIM
+79 MSLAQAVGVIM

-103 ALNFSSVAAASVLVG
+103 ALNFSSVAAAAVLVG

-123 ASKKTLVKNLGSI
+123 ASKKTVVKNLGAI

-146 IDLMSDSMAPLRESA
+146 IDMMSDSMAPLRESA
-161 GFMNFIVAVSDSP
+161 GFMNFIVTVSESP
-174 LRPLFGILL
+174 LRPLFGIIL

-249 LFNLLGT
+249 LFNLIGT
-256 GMFILIALL
+256 GIFILIALL
-265 TPYIEWIEK
+265 APYVEWIEK
-274 ISSDP
+274 LSPDP
-279 MAQIAISHIVFNVVS
+279 MAQIAISHIVFNIVS
-294 TIVLFPFAKLLVKL
+294 TVIMFPFANILVKL
-308 SCLIVPGKDDSES
+308 SCLLVPGKDDSES
-321 EMHCRFIDDRL
+321 EMHCKFIDDRL
-332 LNTPPFAVMQVGKE
+332 LNTPPFAVMQVSKE

-356 NFETSAYAL
+356 NFETSAHAL
-365 INRSDKDLD
+365 INRSDKDLN
-374 KVMEKEEVINYL
+374 KVMENEEIINYL

-426 ATNLAEAA
+426 AINLAEAA
-434 ERNIGDGLTFS
+434 QHNIGEGLKFS
-445 DAARDELNQLCG
+445 DPAREELNQLCG
-457 SVITLLDRSIEAF
+457 SVVTLLERSMAAF
-470 DRQSLGDG
+470 DNQSLSDN

-490 DDLTLTCQDAHIF
+490 DDLTLECQDSHIF
-503 RLNRNE
+503 RLNRKE

-533 NIAFLARSNN
+533 NIAFLARS
-543 FKNTLAFCRGMMYNI
+543 K
-558 NRTFVRTKIQHSE
+558 
-571 RTEQYGRQTESA
+571 

>member
-1 MSIANILSMAGGLGL
+1 MSVANILSMAGGLGL

-79 MTLAQAVGVIM
+79 MSLAQAVGVIM

-103 ALNFSSVAAASVLVG
+103 ALNFSSVAAAAVLVG

-123 ASKKTLVKNLGSI
+123 ASKKTVVKNLGAI

-146 IDLMSDSMAPLRESA
+146 IDMMSDSMAPLRDSA
-161 GFMNFIVAVSDSP
+161 GFMSFIVTVSESP
-174 LRPLFGILL
+174 LRPLFGIIL

-249 LFNLLGT
+249 LFNLIGT
-256 GMFILIALL
+256 GIFILIALL
-265 TPYIEWIEK
+265 TPYVEWIEK
-274 ISSDP
+274 LSPDP
-279 MAQIAISHIVFNVVS
+279 MAQIAISHIVFNIVS
-294 TIVLFPFAKLLVKL
+294 TVVMFPFAKVLVKL
-308 SCLIVPGKDDSES
+308 SCLLVPGKDDSES
-321 EMHCRFIDDRL
+321 EMHCKFIDDRL
-332 LNTPPFAVMQVGKE
+332 LNTPPFAVMQVSKE

-356 NFETSAYAL
+356 NFETSAHAL

-374 KVMEKEEVINYL
+374 KVMENEEVINYL

-426 ATNLAEAA
+426 AINLAEAA
-434 ERNIGDGLTFS
+434 QHNIGEGLKFS
-445 DAARDELNQLCG
+445 DPAREELNQLCG
-457 SVITLLDRSIEAF
+457 SVVTLLERSMAAF
-470 DRQSLGDG
+470 DNQSLSDN

-490 DDLTLTCQDAHIF
+490 DDLTLECQDSHIF
-503 RLNRNE
+503 RLNRKE

-533 NIAFLARSNN
+533 NIAFLARS
-543 FKNTLAFCRGMMYNI
+543 K
-558 NRTFVRTKIQHSE
+558 
-571 RTEQYGRQTESA
+571 

>member
-1 MSIANILSMAGGLGL
+1 MSVANILSMAGGLGL

-79 MTLAQAVGVIM
+79 MSLAQAVGVIM

-123 ASKKTLVKNLGSI
+123 ASKKTVVKNLGAI

-146 IDLMSDSMAPLRESA
+146 IDMMSDSMAPLRDSA
-161 GFMNFIVAVSDSP
+161 GFMNFIVTVSESP
-174 LRPLFGILL
+174 LRPLFGIIL

-249 LFNLLGT
+249 LFNLIGT
-256 GMFILIALL
+256 GIFILIALL
-265 TPYIEWIEK
+265 TPYVEWIEK
-274 ISSDP
+274 LSPDP
-279 MAQIAISHIVFNVVS
+279 MAQIAISHIVFNIVS
-294 TIVLFPFAKLLVKL
+294 TVVMFPFAKVLVKL
-308 SCLIVPGKDDSES
+308 SCLLDPGKDDSES
-321 EMHCRFIDDRL
+321 EMHCKFIDDRL
-332 LNTPPFAVMQVGKE
+332 LNTPPFAVMQVSKE

-356 NFETSAYAL
+356 NFETSAHAL

-374 KVMEKEEVINYL
+374 KVMGNEEIINYL

-426 ATNLAEAA
+426 AINLAEAA
-434 ERNIGDGLTFS
+434 QHNIGEGLKFS
-445 DAARDELNQLCG
+445 DPAREELNQLCG
-457 SVITLLDRSIEAF
+457 SVVTLLERSMAAF
-470 DRQSLGDG
+470 DNQSLSDN

-490 DDLTLTCQDAHIF
+490 DDLTLECQDSHIF
-503 RLNRNE
+503 RLNRKE

-533 NIAFLARSNN
+533 NIAFLARS
-543 FKNTLAFCRGMMYNI
+543 K
-558 NRTFVRTKIQHSE
+558 
-571 RTEQYGRQTESA
+571 

>member
-1 MSIANILSMAGGLGL
+1 MSVANILSMAGGLGL

-79 MTLAQAVGVIM
+79 MSLAQAVGVIM

-103 ALNFSSVAAASVLVG
+103 ALNFSSVAAAAVLVG

-123 ASKKTLVKNLGSI
+123 ASKKTVVKNLGAI

-146 IDLMSDSMAPLRESA
+146 IDMMSDSMAPLRESA
-161 GFMNFIVAVSDSP
+161 GFMNFIVTVSESP
-174 LRPLFGILL
+174 LRPLFGIIL

-249 LFNLLGT
+249 LFNLIGT
-256 GMFILIALL
+256 GIFILIALL
-265 TPYIEWIEK
+265 APYVEWIEK
-274 ISSDP
+274 LSPDP
-279 MAQIAISHIVFNVVS
+279 MAQIAISHIVFNIVS
-294 TIVLFPFAKLLVKL
+294 TVVMFPFANVLVKL
-308 SCLIVPGKDDSES
+308 SCLLVPGKDDSES
-321 EMHCRFIDDRL
+321 EMHCKFIDDRL
-332 LNTPPFAVMQVGKE
+332 LNTPPFAVMQVSKE

-356 NFETSAYAL
+356 NFETSAHAL

-374 KVMEKEEVINYL
+374 KVMENEEIINYL

-426 ATNLAEAA
+426 AINLAEAA
-434 ERNIGDGLTFS
+434 QHNIGEGFKFS
-445 DAARDELNQLCG
+445 DPAREELNQLCG
-457 SVITLLDRSIEAF
+457 SVVTLLERSMASF
-470 DRQSLGDG
+470 DNQSLSDN

-490 DDLTLTCQDAHIF
+490 DDLTLECQDSHIF
-503 RLNRNE
+503 RLNRKE

-533 NIAFLARSNN
+533 NIAFLARS
-543 FKNTLAFCRGMMYNI
+543 K
-558 NRTFVRTKIQHSE
+558 
-571 RTEQYGRQTESA
+571 

>member
-1 MSIANILSMAGGLGL
+1 MSVANILSMAGGLGL

-79 MTLAQAVGVIM
+79 MSLAQAVGVIM

-123 ASKKTLVKNLGSI
+123 ASKKTVVKNLGAI

-146 IDLMSDSMAPLRESA
+146 IDMMSDSMAPLRESA
-161 GFMNFIVAVSDSP
+161 GFMNFIVTVSESP
-174 LRPLFGILL
+174 LRPLFGIIL

-249 LFNLLGT
+249 LFNLIGT
-256 GMFILIALL
+256 GIFIIIALL
-265 TPYIEWIEK
+265 TPYVEWIEK
-274 ISSDP
+274 LSPDP
-279 MAQIAISHIVFNVVS
+279 MAQIAISHIVFNIVS
-294 TIVLFPFAKLLVKL
+294 TVVMFPFAKVLVKL
-308 SCLIVPGKDDSES
+308 SCLLVPGKDDSES
-321 EMHCRFIDDRL
+321 EMHCKFIDDRL
-332 LNTPPFAVMQVGKE
+332 LNTPPFAVMQVSKE

-356 NFETSAYAL
+356 NFETSAHAL

-374 KVMEKEEVINYL
+374 KVMENEEIINYL

-426 ATNLAEAA
+426 AINLAEAA
-434 ERNIGDGLTFS
+434 QHNIGEGLKFS
-445 DAARDELNQLCG
+445 DPAREELNQLCG
-457 SVITLLDRSIEAF
+457 SVVTLLERSMAAF
-470 DRQSLGDG
+470 DNQSLSDN

-490 DDLTLTCQDAHIF
+490 DDLTLECQDSHIF
-503 RLNRNE
+503 RLNRKE

-533 NIAFLARSNN
+533 NIAFLARS
-543 FKNTLAFCRGMMYNI
+543 K
-558 NRTFVRTKIQHSE
+558 
-571 RTEQYGRQTESA
+571 

>member
-1 MSIANILSMAGGLGL
+1 MSVANILSMAGGLGL

-79 MTLAQAVGVIM
+79 MSLAQAVGVIM

-103 ALNFSSVAAASVLVG
+103 ALNFSSVAAAAVLVG

-123 ASKKTLVKNLGSI
+123 ASKKTVVKNLGAI

-146 IDLMSDSMAPLRESA
+146 IDMMSDSMAPLRESA
-161 GFMNFIVAVSDSP
+161 GFMNFIVTVSESP
-174 LRPLFGILL
+174 LRPLFGIIL

-249 LFNLLGT
+249 LFNLIGT
-256 GMFILIALL
+256 GIFILIALL
-265 TPYIEWIEK
+265 TPYVEWIEK
-274 ISSDP
+274 LSPDP
-279 MAQIAISHIVFNVVS
+279 MAQIAISHIVFNIVS
-294 TIVLFPFAKLLVKL
+294 TVVMFPFANILVKL
-308 SCLIVPGKDDSES
+308 SCLLVPGKDDSES
-321 EMHCRFIDDRL
+321 EMHCKFIDDRL
-332 LNTPPFAVMQVGKE
+332 LNTPPFAVMQVSKE

-356 NFETSAYAL
+356 NFETSAHAL

-374 KVMEKEEVINYL
+374 KVMENEEIINYL

-426 ATNLAEAA
+426 AINLAEAA
-434 ERNIGDGLTFS
+434 QHNIGEGLKFS
-445 DAARDELNQLCG
+445 DPAREELNQLCG
-457 SVITLLDRSIEAF
+457 SVVTLLERSMAAF
-470 DRQSLGDG
+470 DNQSLSDD

-490 DDLTLTCQDAHIF
+490 DDLTLECQDSHIF
-503 RLNRNE
+503 RLNRKE

-533 NIAFLARSNN
+533 NIAFLARS
-543 FKNTLAFCRGMMYNI
+543 K
-558 NRTFVRTKIQHSE
+558 
-571 RTEQYGRQTESA
+571 

>member
-1 MSIANILSMAGGLGL
+1 MSVANILSMAGGLGL

-79 MTLAQAVGVIM
+79 MSLAQAVGVIM

-123 ASKKTLVKNLGSI
+123 ASKKTVVKNLGAI

-146 IDLMSDSMAPLRESA
+146 IDMMSDSMAPLRESA
-161 GFMNFIVAVSDSP
+161 GFMNFIVTVSESP
-174 LRPLFGILL
+174 LRPLFGIIL

-249 LFNLLGT
+249 LFNLIGT
-256 GMFILIALL
+256 GIFILIALL
-265 TPYIEWIEK
+265 TPYVEWIEK
-274 ISSDP
+274 LSPDP
-279 MAQIAISHIVFNVVS
+279 MAQIAISHIVFNIVS
-294 TIVLFPFAKLLVKL
+294 TVVMFPFAKALVKL
-308 SCLIVPGKDDSES
+308 SCLLVPGKDDSES
-321 EMHCRFIDDRL
+321 EMHCKFIDDRL
-332 LNTPPFAVMQVGKE
+332 LNTPPFAVMQVSKE

-356 NFETSAYAL
+356 NFETSAHAL
-365 INRSDKDLD
+365 INRSNKDLD
-374 KVMEKEEVINYL
+374 KVMENEEIINYL

-426 ATNLAEAA
+426 AINLAEAA
-434 ERNIGDGLTFS
+434 QHNIGEGLKFS
-445 DAARDELNQLCG
+445 DPAREELNQLCG
-457 SVITLLDRSIEAF
+457 SVVTLLERSMAAF
-470 DRQSLGDG
+470 DNQSLSDN

-490 DDLTLTCQDAHIF
+490 DDLTLECQDSHIF
-503 RLNRNE
+503 RLNRKE

-533 NIAFLARSNN
+533 NIAFLARS
-543 FKNTLAFCRGMMYNI
+543 K
-558 NRTFVRTKIQHSE
+558 
-571 RTEQYGRQTESA
+571 

>member
-1 MSIANILSMAGGLGL
+1 MSVANILSMAGGLGL

-79 MTLAQAVGVIM
+79 MSLAQAVGVIM

-123 ASKKTLVKNLGSI
+123 ASKKTVVKNLGAI

-146 IDLMSDSMAPLRESA
+146 IDMMSDSMAPLRESA
-161 GFMNFIVAVSDSP
+161 GFMNFIVTVSESP
-174 LRPLFGILL
+174 LRPLFGIIL

-249 LFNLLGT
+249 LFNLIGT
-256 GMFILIALL
+256 GIFILIALL
-265 TPYIEWIEK
+265 TPYVEWIEK
-274 ISSDP
+274 LSPDP
-279 MAQIAISHIVFNVVS
+279 MAQIAISHIVFNIVS
-294 TIVLFPFAKLLVKL
+294 TVVMFPFAKVLVKL
-308 SCLIVPGKDDSES
+308 SCLLVPG
-321 EMHCRFIDDRL
+321 IDDRL
-332 LNTPPFAVMQVGKE
+332 LNTPPFAVMQVSKE

-356 NFETSAYAL
+356 NFETSAHAL

-374 KVMEKEEVINYL
+374 KVMENEEIINYL

-426 ATNLAEAA
+426 AINLAEAA
-434 ERNIGDGLTFS
+434 QHNIGEGLKFS
-445 DAARDELNQLCG
+445 DPAREELNQLCG
-457 SVITLLDRSIEAF
+457 SVVTLLERSMAAF
-470 DRQSLGDG
+470 DNQSLSDN

-490 DDLTLTCQDAHIF
+490 DDLTLECQDSHIF
-503 RLNRNE
+503 RLNRKE

-533 NIAFLARSNN
+533 NIAFLARS
-543 FKNTLAFCRGMMYNI
+543 K
-558 NRTFVRTKIQHSE
+558 
-571 RTEQYGRQTESA
+571 

>member
-1 MSIANILSMAGGLGL
+1 MSVANILSMAGGLGL

-79 MTLAQAVGVIM
+79 MSLAQAVGVIM

-103 ALNFSSVAAASVLVG
+103 ALNFSSVAAAAVLVG

-123 ASKKTLVKNLGSI
+123 ASKKTVVKNLGAI
-136 FTGFGLLFLG
+136 FIGFGLLFLG
-146 IDLMSDSMAPLRESA
+146 IDMMSDSMAPLRDSA
-161 GFMNFIVAVSDSP
+161 GFMNFIVTVSESP
-174 LRPLFGILL
+174 LRPLFGIIL

-249 LFNLLGT
+249 LFNLIGT
-256 GMFILIALL
+256 GIFILIALL
-265 TPYIEWIEK
+265 TPYVEWIEK
-274 ISSDP
+274 LSPDP
-279 MAQIAISHIVFNVVS
+279 MAQIAISHIVFNIVS
-294 TIVLFPFAKLLVKL
+294 TVVMFPFAKVLVKL
-308 SCLIVPGKDDSES
+308 SCLLVPGKDDSES
-321 EMHCRFIDDRL
+321 EMHCKFIDDRL
-332 LNTPPFAVMQVGKE
+332 LNTPPFAVMQVSKE

-356 NFETSAYAL
+356 NFETSAHAL

-374 KVMEKEEVINYL
+374 KVMENEEIINYL

-426 ATNLAEAA
+426 AINLAEAA
-434 ERNIGDGLTFS
+434 QHNIGEGLKFS
-445 DAARDELNQLCG
+445 DPAREELNQLCG
-457 SVITLLDRSIEAF
+457 SVVTLLERSMAAF
-470 DRQSLGDG
+470 DNQSLSDN

-490 DDLTLTCQDAHIF
+490 DDLTLECQDSHIF
-503 RLNRNE
+503 RLNRKE

-533 NIAFLARSNN
+533 NIAFLARS
-543 FKNTLAFCRGMMYNI
+543 K
-558 NRTFVRTKIQHSE
+558 
-571 RTEQYGRQTESA
+571 